1 MNHLLT
7 YLLPVLL
14 AAGIFFSSCGRHP
27 LSGGDPGT
35 DKETAPAGN
44 PYIPDSTALFALL
57 PPEKTHIDFSNIL
70 TEGLNTN
77 VLVYEYFYNGG
88 GGGAG
93 GFDGG
98 GGGGIFFF
106 GELTGNKICFRKGAF
121 RFAHST
127 RPPVRGAVAGPSLKG
142 G

>member
-44 PYIPDSTALFALL
+44 PYIPDSTALIALL

-88 GGGAG
+88 GGAG
-93 GFDGG
+93 GGLYGG
-98 GGGGIFFF
+98 GVGGIYFS
-106 GELTGNKICFRKGAF
+106 GKLTGKQPYLNKGHLHFTDIPRTPRA
-121 RFAHST
+121 
-127 RPPVRGAVAGPSLKG
+127 AGR
-142 G
+142 

>member
-88 GGGAG
+88 AGAG
-93 GFDGG
+93 GDLRGACWEG
-98 GGGGIFFF
+98 CVFF
-106 GELTGNKICFRKGAF
+106 G
-121 RFAHST
+121 
-127 RPPVRGAVAGPSLKG
+127 
-142 G
+142 